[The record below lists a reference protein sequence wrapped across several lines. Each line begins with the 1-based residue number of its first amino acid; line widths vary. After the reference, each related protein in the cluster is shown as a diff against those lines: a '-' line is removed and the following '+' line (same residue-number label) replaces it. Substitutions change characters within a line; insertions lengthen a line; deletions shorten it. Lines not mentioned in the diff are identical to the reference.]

1 MLCAFMFIIFS
12 GKLFLKEKVWSWWFL
27 GEVRSER
34 SQILVFFGGECCLE
48 SAAVSYFR
56 YLLPLEEKTITVR
69 PNSSLDFQGN
79 FGQVVMYNGLGP
91 IMVSL
96 FPYDHIVQ
104 SCHTRIGAWV
114 NRLSNQP

>member
-1 MLCAFMFIIFS
+1 M
-12 GKLFLKEKVWSWWFL
+12 
-27 GEVRSER
+27 RSER
-34 SQILVFFGGECCLE
+34 SQILVFFGVECCLE
-48 SAAVSYFR
+48 SAAASYFR